1 MENWKSWIDQL
12 DEEKLYLP
20 PENNKKWLAQD
31 RQIAQFNSKILSSEA
46 GKNVLRWAK
55 ENWLGIYKIF
65 LIKDLGEFVA
75 HANTLIQW
83 NYFRRSSYL
92 DKEFLSQF
100 WDIVVK
106 SSKTESGLRKFDI
119 VDFFNLLAEIKRSI
133 DEAGLKNALYQNKN
147 IFYVK
152 PFKNTVFAEIS
163 FTQRQEFIELV
174 AQLISQYISEAL
186 NKKVEVNF
194 EKQTWRNL
202 DFKINFWN

>member
-20 PENNKKWLAQD
+20 PQDNKKWLAQD

-119 VDFFNLLAEIKRSI
+119 VDFFNLLTEIKRSI

>member
-55 ENWLGIYKIF
+55 ENWLGIYKKF